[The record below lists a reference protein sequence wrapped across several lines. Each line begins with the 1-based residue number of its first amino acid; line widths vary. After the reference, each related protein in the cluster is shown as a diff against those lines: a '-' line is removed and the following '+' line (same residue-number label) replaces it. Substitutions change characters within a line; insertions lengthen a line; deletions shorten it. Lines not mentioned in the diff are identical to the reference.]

1 MKNSIRRQALLWIVA
16 AIVLTADQVTKA
28 IVVRTLPVGVPWNPF
43 PFLQPFVNLTHV
55 MNRGAAFGMLPNMS
69 LFFTAVAIVV
79 SLAIL
84 YYGRRIPEHQWWLSV
99 SLGLQLGG
107 ALGNLSD
114 RLHYGY
120 VIDFIAVRHSP
131 VFNLADSAVFV
142 GVIILAYHLWNEEE
156 LAEKS
161 QAGADENVPVAPV
174 DPSAPPLTPT
184 SSQRDGS

>member
-1 MKNSIRRQALLWIVA
+1 MKNSIRRQAFLWIVA
-16 AIVLTADQVTKA
+16 AIVLIADQVSKA
-28 IVVRTLPVGVPWNPF
+28 VVVRTLPVGVPWNPF
-43 PFLQPFVNLTHV
+43 AFLQPFVNLTHV

-69 LFFTAVAIVV
+69 FFFTAVAIVV

-120 VIDFIAVRHSP
+120 VIDFIEVRHFP
-131 VFNLADSAVFV
+131 VFNLADSAIVV

-156 LAEKS
+156 LAAQPQVE
-161 QAGADENVPVAPV
+161 AENVPIAAADSPT
-174 DPSAPPLTPT
+174 PPLTPT
-184 SSQRDGS
+184 SSQRDSS